1 MSNFLVLRAYLTSTL
16 EIGGAAEV
24 NQVPPQASVDEMEM
38 LVFLSGLTD
47 GEVRTNV
54 VQMAQAITLQAQA
67 MIAQE
72 EQQGV
77 PRKNPPTST
86 MDTRL
91 RDFMRM
97 NPPIYT
103 GSKTVED
110 IEEECKASML
120 HTRRDFSRLMV
131 CVKQVE
137 ENRKRKHIRA
147 GKRSRQ
153 A

>member
-1 MSNFLVLRAYLTSTL
+1 MNTRRNA
-16 EIGGAAEV
+16 GGDIVGEAPAVTQE
-24 NQVPPQASVDEMEM
+24 PPQAPRAGREMSVNPT
-38 LVFLSGLTD
+38 GLTD
-47 GEVRTNV
+47 GEVKTLF
-54 VQMAQAITLQAQA
+54 VQMAQSITLQAKT
-67 MIAQE
+67 MTDQE
-72 EQQGV
+72 EQQGAT
-77 PRKNPPTST
+77 RKNPPAST
-86 MDTRL
+86 IATTL

-103 GSKTVED
+103 GSKIFDNT
-110 IEEECKASML
+110 EEECKASML
-120 HTRRDFSRLMV
+120 HTRIDFSRLMV